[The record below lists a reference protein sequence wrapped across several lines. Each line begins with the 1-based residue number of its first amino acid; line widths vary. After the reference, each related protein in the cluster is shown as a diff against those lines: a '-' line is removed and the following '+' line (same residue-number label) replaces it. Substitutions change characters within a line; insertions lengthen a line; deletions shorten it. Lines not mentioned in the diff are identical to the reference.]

1 MFKETDI
8 PTCIHIL
15 QQTNH
20 KAFMTLK
27 GVSCLPVIIIISKE
41 TTSRHINI
49 LLLFFLFLLLLLLLL
64 SSFTFS
70 SSGSYLSN
78 TLISYTSD
86 RSSSTTARLQQKLT
100 NVLLTKILGE
110 QHRPVGLNSVVGSL
124 QHLFTHFNTQTTQP
138 SQS

>member
-8 PTCIHIL
+8 PTCIHIV

-70 SSGSYLSN
+70 SYLSN

>member
-8 PTCIHIL
+8 PTCIHIV

-27 GVSCLPVIIIISKE
+27 GVSCLPVICHHLQRDHLQ
-41 TTSRHINI
+41 TYQYPPP
-49 LLLFFLFLLLLLLLL
+49 LLLFLLLLLLLL

>member
-8 PTCIHIL
+8 PTCIHIV

-27 GVSCLPVIIIISKE
+27 GVSCLPVIVIISKE

-49 LLLFFLFLLLLLLLL
+49 LLLFFLFLLLL

>member
-8 PTCIHIL
+8 PTCIHIV

-49 LLLFFLFLLLLLLLL
+49 LLLFFLFLLLL